1 MQLNEI
7 FAPTAVLAGLQAKS
21 KSQVLRALAEAAA
34 RANDLDQQQVFVALR
49 ERERLGS
56 TAIGDGV
63 AIPHAKVPGLE
74 RPIGW
79 VACLKEPIAFD
90 AVDDKPVDLVVM
102 LLVPENAGVDHLRIL
117 AQLSRIARDHH
128 HCATLR
134 GCSSSKALREALTG
148 MSDRKAA

>member
-7 FAPTAVLAGLQAKS
+7 FAPNAVLTGLKANS
-21 KSQVLRALAEAAA
+21 KSQVLRTLAESAA
-34 RANDLDQQQVFVALR
+34 REHGLDQQVVFNALR

-63 AIPHAKVPGLE
+63 AIPHARIAGLS

-79 VACLKEPIAFD
+79 VACLQEPIAFD

-102 LLVPENAGVDHLRIL
+102 LLAPENAGTDHLRIL

-128 HCATLR
+128 RCAALR
-134 GCSSSKALREALTG
+134 GCSSGKALWEALTG
-148 MSDRKAA
+148 AKQKRAA

>member
-7 FAPTAVLAGLQAKS
+7 FAPNAVLTGLQAKS

-34 RANDLDQQQVFVALR
+34 NANGLKPETVIQALH

-63 AIPHAKVPGLE
+63 AIPHARLPGLD

-79 VACLKEPIAFD
+79 VACLQEPVAFD
-90 AVDDKPVDLVVM
+90 AVDDKRVDLVVM
-102 LLVPENAGVDHLRIL
+102 LLVPENAGADHLRIL

-128 HCATLR
+128 RCATMR
-134 GCSSSKALREALTG
+134 GCSSAKALWETLTAA
-148 MSDRKAA
+148 DRQRAA

>member
-1 MQLNEI
+1 MQLSEI
-7 FAPTAVLAGLQAKS
+7 FAPNAVLTGLQAKS

-34 RANDLDQQQVFVALR
+34 RNNGLDQQKVFEVLH

-63 AIPHAKVPGLE
+63 AIPHAKIADLE

-79 VACLKEPIAFD
+79 VACLKEPVAFD

-102 LLVPENAGVDHLRIL
+102 LLAPENSGADHLRVL

-128 HCATLR
+128 RCAALR
-134 GCSSSKALREALTG
+134 GCSSAKALWEALTG
-148 MSDRKAA
+148 TSQQKAA

>member
-7 FAPTAVLAGLQAKS
+7 FTPNAVLTGLEAKS

-34 RANDLDQQQVFVALR
+34 CANGLDQKQVFEALR

-63 AIPHAKVPGLE
+63 AIPHAKIPGVE

-79 VACLKEPIAFD
+79 VACLKEAIPFD
-90 AVDDKPVDLVVM
+90 AIDDKPVDLVVM
-102 LLVPENAGVDHLRIL
+102 LLAPENSGADHLRVL

-128 HCATLR
+128 RCATLR
-134 GCSSSKALREALTG
+134 GCSSAQALWEALTG
-148 MSDRKAA
+148 MNEQKAA

>member
-7 FAPTAVLAGLQAKS
+7 FAPNAVLTGLKAKS
-21 KSQVLRALAEAAA
+21 KSQVLRALAEAVA
-34 RANDLDQQQVFVALR
+34 RERGLEQQTVFDALH

-63 AIPHAKVPGLE
+63 AIPHARLPGLD

-79 VACLKEPIAFD
+79 IACLETPIPFD
-90 AVDDKPVDLVVM
+90 AIDDKPVDLVVM
-102 LLVPENAGVDHLRIL
+102 LLAPENAGSEHLRIL

-128 HCATLR
+128 RCAALR
-134 GCSSSKALREALTG
+134 GCSSAKALWETLTG
-148 MSDRKAA
+148 TDRQKAA